1 MACVECERRRKL
13 LRDAIMHGRMAEA
26 LDVTV
31 EGLRV
36 MIGID
41 AGADHRK
48 EAPVLTPALPTLAGK
63 TKAELLDIAKAEEV
77 VTEDGATNAEII
89 DAIETKRRAA

>member
-1 MACVECERRRKL
+1 MACEKCEQQRKK
-13 LRDAIMHGRMAEA
+13 LRDAIMRGKLSEVV
-26 LDVTV
+26 DVTV

-48 EAPVLTPALPTLAGK
+48 EAAATLAPAPDK
-63 TKAELLDIAKAEEV
+63 VPAKA
-77 VTEDGATNAEII
+77 AKA
-89 DAIETKRRAA
+89 K

>member
-1 MACVECERRRKL
+1 MACKDCEVRRKR

-41 AGADHRK
+41 AESDHRK
-48 EAPVLTPALPTLAGK
+48 DAAP
-63 TKAELLDIAKAEEV
+63 KADPVPAKA
-77 VTEDGATNAEII
+77 TGKD
-89 DAIETKRRAA
+89 K

>member
-1 MACVECERRRKL
+1 MSCKDCAEKRKR
-13 LRDAIMHGRMAEA
+13 LRDAIMHGKMAEA

-31 EGLRV
+31 EGLRA

-48 EAPVLTPALPTLAGK
+48 EV
-63 TKAELLDIAKAEEV
+63 AESAKPAKAVKGE
-77 VTEDGATNAEII
+77 
-89 DAIETKRRAA
+89 

>member
-1 MACVECERRRKL
+1 MACVDCELRRKR

-48 EAPVLTPALPTLAGK
+48 EASEAEPK
-63 TKAELLDIAKAEEV
+63 KAAKASAKAE
-77 VTEDGATNAEII
+77 
-89 DAIETKRRAA
+89 

>member
-1 MACVECERRRKL
+1 MACKECEQRRKK
-13 LRDAIMHGRMAEA
+13 LRDAIMHGKMAEA
-26 LDVTV
+26 LDMTV

-48 EAPVLTPALPTLAGK
+48 DAEASVTPKADPTPPK
-63 TKAELLDIAKAEEV
+63 PAKE
-77 VTEDGATNAEII
+77 
-89 DAIETKRRAA
+89 K

>member
-1 MACVECERRRKL
+1 MSCPDCEARRKK
-13 LRDAIMHGRMAEA
+13 LRDAIMHGKMAEA
-26 LDVTV
+26 LDMTV

-48 EAPVLTPALPTLAGK
+48 EAEKAAVSSVVPKADPTPVKP
-63 TKAELLDIAKAEEV
+63 AKA
-77 VTEDGATNAEII
+77 
-89 DAIETKRRAA
+89 K

>member
-1 MACVECERRRKL
+1 MACEKCEQQREK
-13 LRDAIMHGRMAEA
+13 LRDAIMRGKLSEA
-26 LDVTV
+26 VDVTV

-48 EAPVLTPALPTLAGK
+48 EAAATLA
-63 TKAELLDIAKAEEV
+63 TAPDKAPAKA
-77 VTEDGATNAEII
+77 AKA
-89 DAIETKRRAA
+89 K

>member
-1 MACVECERRRKL
+1 MACRDCEIRRKR

-26 LDVTV
+26 LDMTV

-48 EAPVLTPALPTLAGK
+48 AATGEDEVPQA
-63 TKAELLDIAKAEEV
+63 AKS
-77 VTEDGATNAEII
+77 
-89 DAIETKRRAA
+89 AAKVK